1 MDGFGELAL
10 LYQHKRTSSVR
21 THEECCF
28 WVIDKISFTD
38 AVEEIVTKEYEE
50 NRKYLENLKF
60 FPFLPSDTKDLIA
73 ASLVTLK
80 YYKNQYIVE
89 EGDPGSA
96 FYIIKE
102 GVASLFKGSVEQRK
116 MYRGES
122 FG

>member
-1 MDGFGELAL
+1 MA
-10 LYQHKRTSSVR
+10 
-21 THEECCF
+21 
-28 WVIDKISFTD
+28 
-38 AVEEIVTKEYEE
+38 
-50 NRKYLENLKF
+50 
-60 FPFLPSDTKDLIA
+60 SDTKDLIS

-122 FG
+122 FGEMSLYYNTMRKMSVRAEE